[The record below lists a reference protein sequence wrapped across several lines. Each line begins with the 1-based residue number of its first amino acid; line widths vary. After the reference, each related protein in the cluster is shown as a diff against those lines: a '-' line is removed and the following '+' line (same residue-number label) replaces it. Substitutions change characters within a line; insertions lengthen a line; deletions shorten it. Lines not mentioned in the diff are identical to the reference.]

1 MQTSELDGQ
10 EEQDHGHQRR
20 EAATRKVLVSYIV
33 YDIAYDVVKS
43 VVCADT
49 TPLKIHGIS

>member
-1 MQTSELDGQ
+1 MQTSKLEGQ

-20 EAATRKVLVSYIV
+20 EAATRRVLVSYIV